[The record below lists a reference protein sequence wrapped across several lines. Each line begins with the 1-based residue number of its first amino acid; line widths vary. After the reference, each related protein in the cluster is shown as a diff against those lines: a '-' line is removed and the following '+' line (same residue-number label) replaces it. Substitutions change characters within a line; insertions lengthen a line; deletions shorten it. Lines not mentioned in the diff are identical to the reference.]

1 VATFAVL
8 LYELGAGNVVSKL
21 RSVGWGVLPIVAQE
35 LLIYAAN
42 TAAWRA
48 AFPRPRPRL
57 PFRLLLGARIAGDAI
72 NYLTPTATF
81 GGEFVRG
88 RMLAGHAPTTS
99 VVASIAVAKLAQP
112 VGLVVFLI
120 LGGLIVLPRSP
131 LPVEVRR
138 GLLTGVGVFALVL
151 ALLVLAQRWG
161 VFRPLLELVS
171 RTGARGG
178 PLLADLVAR
187 LDRDISSVHRDGT
200 GGFTLSAGCF
210 ALGFALGTVEA
221 YLALWFLGLP
231 ATVDLALTIALLGQA
246 GHALFF
252 FVPLRAG
259 SQEAINAA
267 IFGLLGLG
275 PAAGLALAIVYR
287 MREIVWAAIGLGI
300 LQRHRRARA
309 AFPPAEHSVANSQA
323 SHDRRLG

>member
-1 VATFAVL
+1 
-8 LYELGAGNVVSKL
+8 VVSKL

-35 LLIYAAN
+35 LLAYAAN
-42 TAAWRA
+42 TAGWKA

-57 PFRLLLGARIAGDAI
+57 PFRFLLGARIAGDAI

-120 LGGLIVLPRSP
+120 LGSLIVLPRSP
-131 LPVEVRR
+131 LPVEMRR
-138 GLLTGVGVFALVL
+138 GLLAGVGVFALVL
-151 ALLVLAQRWG
+151 ALLILAQRWG
-161 VFRPLLELVS
+161 MFRPFLQLVS
-171 RTGARGG
+171 RTGAPGG

-187 LDRDISSVHRDGT
+187 LDRDISSVHRDST

-231 ATVDLALTIALLGQA
+231 ATVDLALTIAMLGQA